1 MGSSLLAADG
11 NNNTQQADRANDEL
25 HKIALVIG
33 NSSYVNASI
42 LPNASN
48 DAADMCAMLKKLNF
62 DVICKLNIPSK
73 RDFKDAIYEFTGNIN
88 EKSVVFFYFA
98 GHGLQIDG
106 INYLIPTRAAL
117 KTKSDIDDESIQINY
132 LMSELEAR
140 QAALNIFILDACR
153 NNPFINPIRGYVP
166 AVGLA
171 SQLYAPKNS
180 IIAMSTG
187 PGKLS
192 LDGTGRNG
200 IFTKNILKFMT
211 VPKQSIED
219 MLKAA
224 SGGTRSEA
232 MSLGRQQDPQ
242 ITSSYTEKYCLTGC
256 FDQQSVKKDGDPSE
270 QLKARQLELER
281 LQTSIV
287 QTKEKQAE
295 LEKQKNE
302 LLRKQGEI
310 NEIKM
315 NLEKSEAQQ
324 EVLSKKKVELENKQK
339 QLDEVNADIHS
350 YEFKMN
356 ELEASKKAL
365 LSKQNELNAMRERL
379 SSQQA
384 DIEAKKKEIQSRTI
398 EPPKKEKK
406 QPIMIPAF

>member
-1 MGSSLLAADG
+1 MKSVILSIFTSFLLLTGSSLLAADS
-11 NNNTQQADRANDEL
+11 NNNTQAGGRTNDEF

-33 NSSYVNASI
+33 NSSYVNAPI

-48 DAADMCAMLKKLNF
+48 DAADMCAMLKNLNF
-62 DVICKLNIPSK
+62 DVICKLNISSK

-88 EKSVVFFYFA
+88 EKSVAFFYFA

-200 IFTKNILKFMT
+200 IFTKNILKFMAT
-211 VPKQSIED
+211 PKQSIEE

-232 MSLGRQQDPQ
+232 ISLGRQQDPQ
-242 ITSSYTEKYCLTGC
+242 ITSSYTEKYCLAGC
-256 FDQQSVKKDGDPSE
+256 FDQQHVKNDSDASE

-281 LQTSIV
+281 LQISIAK
-287 QTKEKQAE
+287 TKEKQTE
-295 LEKQKNE
+295 LEE
-302 LLRKQGEI
+302 
-310 NEIKM
+310 
-315 NLEKSEAQQ
+315 QQ
-324 EVLSKKKVELENKQK
+324 EVLGKKKIELENKQK
-339 QLDEVNADIHS
+339 QLNAVTADIRS
-350 YEFKMN
+350 YEIKMN
-356 ELEASKKAL
+356 ELEASKKTL
-365 LSKQNELNAMRERL
+365 LSKQNELNAIRERL